1 MENRATEGRF
11 IGITFEAVLRPCE
24 IYPVPSGSR
33 QGFVWEWSSVS
44 EPATSKRCFDMFFDC
59 LEDARRH
66 GYEPHFLDRGVGD
79 LAVVAVTATG

>member
-11 IGITFEAVLRPCE
+11 IGITLKRVKTVQT
-24 IYPVPSGSR
+24 YPVPSGSR
-33 QGFVWEWSSVS
+33 QGFVWQWSSVS

-66 GYEPHFLDRGVGD
+66 GYEPHFDRGVRD
-79 LAVVAVTATG
+79 LAVVASTATG